1 MVGRFIQN
9 GVSGCALGMAAWLVP
24 LPLNAVPAADAVA
37 AEVERLVCSTQRWCG
52 DLDVLRRKRM
62 LRVMVCYSKTFYF
75 LDGAQQRGL
84 TYDLLREFETFVN
97 QRLRTGVL
105 RVEVVVVPVRR
116 DELLSTVVEGRGDIA
131 AANLTITPERRGMVA
146 FTEPLASGIN
156 ELVVTTRP
164 HPALARA
171 EELSGQPV
179 YVRRSS
185 SYFESLTALNARLRA
200 AKRAPV
206 KIQLVN
212 ENLEDEDILEMV
224 NAGLIPA
231 TIVDSHLAQFWARVL
246 PQLMVHT
253 NVAVRHNG
261 QIAWALRPHSPHLQ
275 ALLNDFVR
283 THKQGTL
290 LGNVIIQ
297 RYLRSITYV
306 TNAVASAELKKFDA
320 TIGMFRRYGAHYGF
334 DALMLAALGYQES
347 MLDQRA
353 RSHHGAIGVMQLLPA
368 TAADPKIKIAR
379 IDQVDNNIHAG
390 TKYLRWLHDTYF
402 KDATMDALNRT
413 LFTFA
418 SYNAGPGRIAGLRAQ
433 AAAEG
438 LNSNVWFHHV
448 EVVAARVIG
457 RETVRYV
464 SNIYK
469 YYLAYTLMAQ
479 RQQERATLLRGA
491 IK

>member
-1 MVGRFIQN
+1 MIARSPHRYVL
-9 GVSGCALGMAAWLVP
+9 GCALGMTAWLALVA
-24 LPLNAVPAADAVA
+24 LPGQA
-37 AEVERLVCSTQRWCG
+37 AEPAGADVDLWLCATQRWCG
-52 DLDVLRRKRM
+52 DFEVLARKRV

-84 TYDLLREFETFVN
+84 TYDLLREFEEYVN

-105 RVEVVVVPVRR
+105 RVEVVIVPVRR
-116 DELLSTVVEGRGDIA
+116 DELLSAVVDGRGDIA
-131 AANLTITPERRGMVA
+131 AANLTITPERQELVA
-146 FTEPLASGIN
+146 FTDPLASGIN
-156 ELVVTTRP
+156 ELVVTTRA
-164 HPALARA
+164 HPALQRA
-171 EELSGQPV
+171 EELAGHAV

-200 AKRAPV
+200 ATRAPV
-206 KIQLVN
+206 QIQIVN

-231 TIVDSHLAQFWARVL
+231 TIVDSHLAQFWARVM
-246 PQLMVHT
+246 PQLAVHT

-261 QIAWALRPHSPHLQ
+261 RIAWALRPHSPHLQ

-297 RYLRSITYV
+297 RYLRSVTYV
-306 TNAVASAELKKFDA
+306 TNAVASAELRKFDA
-320 TIGMFRRYGAHYGF
+320 TIGMFRRYGAQYGF

-347 MLDQRA
+347 LLDQRA

-402 KDATMDALNRT
+402 KDTAMDALNRT

-438 LNSNVWFHHV
+438 LDSNVWFHNV

-469 YYLAYTLMAQ
+469 YYLAYTMVTQ
-479 RQQERATLLRGA
+479 RERERNNLLRNEVN
-491 IK
+491 

>member
-1 MVGRFIQN
+1 M
-9 GVSGCALGMAAWLVP
+9 
-24 LPLNAVPAADAVA
+24 
-37 AEVERLVCSTQRWCG
+37 
-52 DLDVLRRKRM
+52 
-62 LRVMVCYSKTFYF
+62 
-75 LDGAQQRGL
+75 
-84 TYDLLREFETFVN
+84 
-97 QRLRTGVL
+97 
-105 RVEVVVVPVRR
+105 
-116 DELLSTVVEGRGDIA
+116 
-131 AANLTITPERRGMVA
+131 
-146 FTEPLASGIN
+146 
-156 ELVVTTRP
+156 
-164 HPALARA
+164 
-171 EELSGQPV
+171 
-179 YVRRSS
+179 
-185 SYFESLTALNARLRA
+185 
-200 AKRAPV
+200 
-206 KIQLVN
+206 
-212 ENLEDEDILEMV
+212 
-224 NAGLIPA
+224 
-231 TIVDSHLAQFWARVL
+231 
-246 PQLMVHT
+246 
-253 NVAVRHNG
+253 
-261 QIAWALRPHSPHLQ
+261 
-275 ALLNDFVR
+275 
-283 THKQGTL
+283 
-290 LGNVIIQ
+290 
-297 RYLRSITYV
+297 

-320 TIGMFRRYGAHYGF
+320 TIGMFRRYGARYGF

-402 KDATMDALNRT
+402 KDAAMDALDRT

-418 SYNAGPGRIAGLRAQ
+418 SYNAGPGRVAGLRAQ